1 MLGLV
6 DALRWGGI
14 VDPHRSTYLAV
25 YKEFASR
32 VLELQ
37 YFRAGSAKSVGL
49 LTGIRWPSAIDWQTD
64 CLSIGHKKKMTFEK
78 KKLPPQ
84 EQTFARKLLGG
95 SISTRTRLSRWSCS
109 VATASGPSS
118 RSVLAVRISRTREY

>member
-1 MLGLV
+1 MINGPIYILVHRRGNGWAMLGLV

-32 VLELQ
+32 LLELQ

-49 LTGIRWPSAIDWQTD
+49 FDTGGDASAQ
-64 CLSIGHKKKMTFEK
+64 
-78 KKLPPQ
+78 
-84 EQTFARKLLGG
+84 R
-95 SISTRTRLSRWSCS
+95 
-109 VATASGPSS
+109 
-118 RSVLAVRISRTREY
+118 